1 MRKRATICIAILSC
15 VLATAP
21 AGAADDDARALV
33 QRVVDSLPDVPF
45 VAKMKLTT
53 PGKLEREVTSYS
65 KTLND
70 TLDGRYMEV
79 TAPFDVKD
87 VRYLF
92 YERSKGVDEQF
103 TYMPLLRRV
112 IRLSEKTRRE
122 PFLGS
127 TFYVNDMIAP
137 SVDDFVYRFVGE
149 EEIGQRRCRLVES
162 LPRDAGRELYGKTI
176 FAIDPDDLV
185 IMRTQ
190 LFDQEL
196 KPAKVLITERIEKVD
211 GFWTPLVQ
219 RMEDQRDGTD
229 SLLETVE
236 ITYRAPIGDDIF
248 DLAYIGR

>member
-1 MRKRATICIAILSC
+1 MKYVTIGMFAFGCLFGLGSAH
-15 VLATAP
+15 
-21 AGAADDDARALV
+21 AADDGARTLV
-33 QRVVDSLPDVPF
+33 QRVVDAMPDVPF
-45 VAKMKLTT
+45 VAKMRLTT
-53 PGKLEREVTSYS
+53 PGKLEREVTSYTKPLS
-65 KTLND
+65 D

-92 YERSKGVDEQF
+92 YERSTGVDEQF
-103 TYMPLLRRV
+103 TYLPLLRRV

-149 EEIGQRRCRLVES
+149 EEIDQRHCRLVES
-162 LPRDAGRELYGKTI
+162 VPRDPERELYGKTI
-176 FAIDPDDLV
+176 FAIDPNDLV

-190 LFDQEL
+190 LFDREL
-196 KPAKVLITERIEKVD
+196 RSAKVLTTERIEKID
-211 GFWTPLVQ
+211 GFWTPLLQ
-219 RMEDQRDGTD
+219 RMKDQRDDTE

-236 ITYRAPIGDDIF
+236 INYRAPLGDELF